1 MAGPPLPL
9 VQGSRAHRERVR
21 EVLDRVRADCPVAD
35 RRARDPVEHVH
46 GFSTPH
52 ERELVGLLAS
62 ALAFGN
68 VTTIRAKIG
77 DVLDRLDRRPV
88 VLAES
93 RAELD
98 RRLRGFVHRLF
109 RGEDVAGLL
118 FGARA
123 CQRRFGSLE
132 AVFAEG
138 LARATAA
145 EGPRDA
151 TWEALAFLVDEV
163 RREGGLDRPTTRRG
177 PAHLLPDVRRG
188 GGAKRLFLFLR
199 WMIRPDDGV
208 DLGVWSL
215 APALLECPVDTHIL
229 KLGRNLGLT
238 ARADAGRRTVREIT
252 ASLATLDPADPVK
265 YDFSLCHLGMATRC
279 RERFDAAVCG
289 GCPVRPACRHA
300 ARRARP
306 REIVPG

>member
-1 MAGPPLPL
+1 M
-9 VQGSRAHRERVR
+9 R
-21 EVLDRVRADCPVAD
+21 EVLDRVRSDCPLGE

-46 GFSTPH
+46 AFSTRD

-68 VTTIRAKIG
+68 VATIRAKIAE
-77 DVLDRLDRRPV
+77 VLERLDHEPV
-88 VLAES
+88 QRAEA

-132 AVFAEG
+132 AVFKEG
-138 LARATAA
+138 LARAEAA
-145 EGPRDA
+145 GGPRDAA

-199 WMIRPDDGV
+199 WMIRPADGV

-215 APALLECPVDTHIL
+215 PPSHLACPVDTHIL

-252 ASLATLDPADPVK
+252 ASLAALDPVDPVK

-279 RERFDAAVCG
+279 RERFDPAVCG

-300 ARRARP
+300 TRRARP
-306 REIVPG
+306 PQIVPR